1 MRHPVGGIVALSL
14 ASRVVWMVGGWQEL
28 LLGLE
33 SWKNPAV
40 QVLTTAALYRSPT
53 PLLGMPGWVAGR

>member
-1 MRHPVGGIVALSL
+1 
-14 ASRVVWMVGGWQEL
+14 MVGGWQEL

-40 QVLTTAALYRSPT
+40 QVLTTAALYRSTT
-53 PLLGMPGWVAGR
+53 PLLGMQPGWVAGR